1 MACAPARPGLR
12 HYPLYRR
19 NHTHCTGQYLA
30 RSLPGSTLCIFSQWA
45 MRQPLKNQNTR
56 PGGLYAFSS
65 SRRFFPFT
73 LTLGFCMVQN
83 IYPDFSFVLAFLY
96 FFSHFSMLLISCGTK
111 EQVSNTPPI
120 TLNKDVVQP
129 GVSVL
134 HCTGLFPV

>member
-45 MRQPLKNQNTR
+45 MRQPLKNQYTR

-73 LTLGFCMVQN
+73 LTLGFCMVEKYTQFFF
-83 IYPDFSFVLAFLY
+83 YSFPCL
-96 FFSHFSMLLISCGTK
+96 FSMLLSSCGTK

-129 GVSVL
+129 GVRVL
-134 HCTGLFPV
+134 HCTGLFSV